1 MADELPFRRVGE
13 AQHRVR
19 RIVARVSLSVVFL
32 ARVDAAVAVAPL
44 IHGEDR
50 VGCRFTDV
58 PTACALHVDGV
69 DLRSRAAL
77 APEVSVMKIIIYV
90 YGEKANFTGIVL
102 GWLAGRS
109 FSAVSKPIFATK
121 YLLES
126 SRRDLQNALFAPFWN
141 RIPKTRKTMWGK
153 EPGPTP
159 GKLARRSS

>member
-1 MADELPFRRVGE
+1 MGK

-50 VGCRFTDV
+50 EFRRFTDL

-77 APEVSVMKIIIYV
+77 APEVSVMKIII
-90 YGEKANFTGIVL
+90 I
-102 GWLAGRS
+102 
-109 FSAVSKPIFATK
+109 AVI
-121 YLLES
+121 L
-126 SRRDLQNALFAPFWN
+126 
-141 RIPKTRKTMWGK
+141 
-153 EPGPTP
+153 
-159 GKLARRSS
+159 